1 MRILFV
7 GAGAVGGYFGGR
19 LIQAGRDVTF
29 LVRPARAE
37 ILRRDGL
44 RILSPHGDALLQPK
58 LVSTGEIDGTYDLV
72 ILGVKGYA
80 LDDAMR
86 DMAPAVGPATTVLPL
101 LNGMRHIDRLDE
113 TFSAEVVIGGV
124 ALVATQI
131 DAEGRVV
138 QLADVQQ
145 LRYGERD
152 GQTTPRILA
161 IDAALQGPGFDAGLS
176 SSIVQDLWDK
186 WVMLASLGAVTC
198 LFRGPIGAVAAVPGG
213 AELARAILDECAAI
227 ATACGYRPSDAYLGR
242 QAETLTAEGSPMTS
256 SMYRDLRQNA
266 PVEVDAILG
275 DLLDLARQHSTATP
289 LLTAAYVNLRVYA
302 NARAAH

>member
-58 LVSTGEIDGTYDLV
+58 LVLTGEIDGTYDLV

-80 LDDAMR
+80 LDDAIR
-86 DMAPAVGPATTVLPL
+86 DMATAVGPATTVLPL

-113 TFSAEVVIGGV
+113 TFSAQAVIGGV

-131 DAEGRVV
+131 DAEGRIV

-152 GQTTPRILA
+152 GQTTPRIRA
-161 IDAALQGPGFDAGLS
+161 INADLQGAGFDAGLS

-227 ATACGYRPSDAYLGR
+227 ATACGHRPSDVYLGR
-242 QAETLTAEGSPMTS
+242 QAETLTAEGSSMTS
-256 SMYRDLRQNA
+256 SMYRDMRQNA

-289 LLTAAYVNLRVYA
+289 LLTAAYVNLRVYEK
-302 NARAAH
+302 ARAAH

>member
-1 MRILFV
+1 MWILFV
-7 GAGAVGGYFGGR
+7 GAGTVGGYFGGR

-58 LVSTGEIDGTYDLV
+58 LVLTGEIDGTYDLV

-80 LDDAMR
+80 LDDAIR
-86 DMAPAVGPATTVLPL
+86 DMATAVGPATTVLPL

-113 TFSAEVVIGGV
+113 TFSAQAVIGGV

-131 DAEGRVV
+131 DAEGRIV

-152 GQTTPRILA
+152 GQTTPRIRA
-161 IDAALQGPGFDAGLS
+161 INADLQGAGFDAGLS

-213 AELARAILDECAAI
+213 GGARPRHPRRM
-227 ATACGYRPSDAYLGR
+227 CGHRHGLWSPSLGR
-242 QAETLTAEGSPMTS
+242 VPGPAGRDPHGRRVIDDVVDVPRHAAERAG
-256 SMYRDLRQNA
+256 RGRC
-266 PVEVDAILG
+266 
-275 DLLDLARQHSTATP
+275 HSGRP
-289 LLTAAYVNLRVYA
+289 PRSRPAA
-302 NARAAH
+302 

>member
-1 MRILFV
+1 MRILIV

-58 LVSTGEIDGTYDLV
+58 LVTTGEIDGAYDLV
-72 ILGVKGYA
+72 VLGVKGYA
-80 LDDAMR
+80 LDHAMR
-86 DMAPAVGPATTVLPL
+86 DMAPAVGPATTILPL
-101 LNGMRHIDRLDE
+101 LNGMRHIDRLVDA
-113 TFSAEVVIGGV
+113 FGAEAVIGGV

-131 DAEGRVV
+131 DAEGRIV

-145 LRYGERD
+145 VRYGERD
-152 GQTTPRILA
+152 GQTTPRIRA
-161 IDAALQGPGFDAGLS
+161 IDVALRGAGFDAGLS

-227 ATACGYRPSDAYLGR
+227 ATACGHRPSDVYLGR
-242 QAETLTAEGSPMTS
+242 QAETLTAEGSSMTS
-256 SMYRDLRQNA
+256 SIYRDMRQNA

-289 LLTAAYVNLRVYA
+289 LLTAAYVNLRVYEK
-302 NARAAH
+302 ARAAH